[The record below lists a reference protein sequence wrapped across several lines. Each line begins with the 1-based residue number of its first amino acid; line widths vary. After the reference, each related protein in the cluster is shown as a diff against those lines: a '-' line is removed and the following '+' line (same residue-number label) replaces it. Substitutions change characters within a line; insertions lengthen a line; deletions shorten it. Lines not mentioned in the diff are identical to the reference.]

1 MGAMRGER
9 EKAMATVLVMRGA
22 GVTTE
27 VQLKV
32 GEQVMLTVKVRVTKV
47 VAKMAVGEN

>member
-1 MGAMRGER
+1 MGAMRGGR
-9 EKAMATVLVMRGA
+9 EKAMTTVVVMRGA

-32 GEQVMLTVKVRVTKV
+32 GDQVMLTVKVRVTKV
-47 VAKMAVGEN
+47 VAKMEAREN